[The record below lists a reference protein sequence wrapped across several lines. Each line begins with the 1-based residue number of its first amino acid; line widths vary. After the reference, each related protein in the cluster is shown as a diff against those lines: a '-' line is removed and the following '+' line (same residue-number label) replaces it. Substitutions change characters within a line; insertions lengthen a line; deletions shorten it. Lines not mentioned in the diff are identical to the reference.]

1 MKIPKFIPLF
11 LISCI
16 ATVPV
21 VASAAMVP
29 DGTTLVVKTAST
41 ISSRDTAGKPF
52 KGHLLQDVQVNGK
65 VVLAAGTPVAGVV
78 ESPQVRAGS
87 STRPLSLKLTQISVG
102 GRMVPIK
109 TGSFETKDA
118 GVKARSGIRV
128 TGGAFLLSPGTTL
141 QFRLSQPLS
150 L

>member
-1 MKIPKFIPLF
+1 MKIPKFIPLI

-16 ATVPV
+16 ATIPV
-21 VASAAMVP
+21 VVTAAEVP
-29 DGTTLVVKTAST
+29 NGTTLVVKTAST
-41 ISSRDTAGKPF
+41 ISSKDSAGKPF
-52 KGHLLQDVQVNGK
+52 KGQLLQDVQVKGK

-87 STRPLSLKLTQISVG
+87 RTRPLSLKLTQISVG
-102 GRMVPIK
+102 GRMVPVE
-109 TGSFETKDA
+109 TESFQTKDA
-118 GVKARSGIRV
+118 GVKAKSGARV